1 VPRVD
6 YQASRDSCPATFPSD
21 ASAKTWA
28 WSSTSLRAVDLEFA
42 VRSDN
47 PRLGRYLDSIFRSQ
61 RADGPATT
69 EISVVA
75 GGPGAGSAGWD
86 VCVDATRRH
95 RCLRAGEVVP
105 ALLAE
110 INNEVIRASSARHV
124 LLHASGAAK
133 DDRCAIFHAPPE
145 AGKTTLVAGL
155 VLAGLRYVTDEAV
168 ALDVES
174 GLVRSFPKPLSID
187 PGAWGVLG
195 ALRPSLDDD
204 LAEWAVDQWHV
215 DPGSIR
221 PDAVAGP
228 CRPRFVVATRYASGA
243 RTRLHPVH
251 RADAL
256 TNLMHNAFETNR
268 RDGSMFNI
276 VSTMVR
282 EAECYELV
290 VGDLT
295 QACELVLA
303 LFE

>member
-1 VPRVD
+1 MPRND
-6 YQASRDSCPATFPSD
+6 FQASKDSCPATFPSD
-21 ASAKTWA
+21 ASTKTWA

-42 VRSDN
+42 IRSDN
-47 PRLGRYLDSIFRSQ
+47 PRLGRYLDSIFLSQ
-61 RADGPATT
+61 RSGGPASA
-69 EISVVA
+69 EIFVVA
-75 GGPGAGSAGWD
+75 GGPDAGSGGWD
-86 VCVDATRRH
+86 IFVDTKP
-95 RCLRAGEVVP
+95 RCRSLRAGEVVP

-110 INNEVIRASSARHV
+110 INTEVIRASSARHV
-124 LLHASGAAK
+124 FLHASGAAQ

-155 VLAGLRYVTDEAV
+155 VLAGLKYVTDEAV
-168 ALDVES
+168 ALDLES
-174 GLVRSFPKPLSID
+174 RLIRPFPKPLSID
-187 PGAWGVLG
+187 PGAWPVLE

-215 DPGSIR
+215 EPGSIR

-228 CRPRFVVATRYASGA
+228 CRPTFVVSTRYASGA
-243 RTRLHPVH
+243 RTRLHAVH

-256 TNLMHNAFETNR
+256 TNLMNNAFETNR
-268 RDGSMFNI
+268 RDVSMFNI
-276 VSTMVR
+276 VSAMVR

-303 LFE
+303 MFE